1 MADVSWPVPER
12 VQPGLVPG
20 QAQLEL
26 ARQARVGSPSAQEQ
40 VLVRL
45 ELVQVPLVQVPLGP
59 EPARARQALEQI
71 LSRRVARQEE
81 RPAHP
86 LRRGN
91 RRLWPRR

>member
-45 ELVQVPLVQVPLGP
+45 ELVQVQPGQ
-59 EPARARQALEQI
+59 EPARARQVLEQI

-86 LRRGN
+86 LRRGS